1 MIGNIISFLFG
12 SFVVGLCGRALMP
25 GNNKMPIGHTIL
37 LGATGSFVGT
47 VLGSLLTGRNGSGS
61 FVGSV
66 IGAILALWAWNRFG
80 GKKQTGNL
88 PRYQ

>member
-25 GNNKMPIGHTIL
+25 GKNNMPITHTML
-37 LGATGSFVGT
+37 LGATGTFVGNL
-47 VLGSLLTGRNGSGS
+47 LGSILTGRSGTGS

-66 IGAILALWAWNRFG
+66 VGAIIALWAWNRFG
-80 GKKQTGNL
+80 DKKQTGNV